1 MAGTACRA
9 ISISKGMYISI
20 SAMGSSPV
28 EELLLAAFCSI
39 AVGRNKIRG
48 QYIEEMTTFS

>member
-1 MAGTACRA
+1 
-9 ISISKGMYISI
+9 MYISI

-39 AVGRNKIRG
+39 AAGRNKIRG